1 MIDHCLKYK
10 YVITFAFIVWLSHP
24 IGEILASKSK
34 NINFLYKGKYF
45 TRQLILIK
53 NKMAIDSF
61 NNGLSWDMSTRL
73 LKFHGFFCGICG
85 HERTLNLVFEEIPS
99 LTVIRTHLHACSSF
113 YLILRETLLEKNIVI
128 LQVMVLTIHR
138 WILVFTQ
145 LLFTFF
151 MKEFSVILV
160 FNSQ

>member
-10 YVITFAFIVWLSHP
+10 YVIIFAFIVWLSHP
-24 IGEILASKSK
+24 IGEILASKTK

-61 NNGLSWDMSTRL
+61 NNDLSWDMSTRL

-113 YLILRETLLEKNIVI
+113 YLILRNTLGKKHCNPPSHGPDN
-128 LQVMVLTIHR
+128 TR

-160 FNSQ
+160 INSQ